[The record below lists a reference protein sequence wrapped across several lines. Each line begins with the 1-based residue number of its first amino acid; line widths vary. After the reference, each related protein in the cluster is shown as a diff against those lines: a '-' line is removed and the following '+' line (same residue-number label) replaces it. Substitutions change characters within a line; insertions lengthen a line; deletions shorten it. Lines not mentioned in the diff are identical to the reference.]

1 LVLALQAGVRVYGA
15 REVADEVAEWLPLL
29 ARKRGLDEALLL
41 GAFALM
47 PVEWKEPA
55 VTARY
60 KEEALRRIGDRDAD
74 DWPTLA
80 LAIDTSLA
88 YRISQAPEN
97 RWARWLWST
106 NIEAR
111 HRINEVL
118 LELQSPMT
126 SPGKPI
132 NRNLKTLSGMVLY
145 RALNRRNRLVRTRV
159 AIWSADKDYEAAG
172 IAALRTGDLLR
183 LLGQ

>member
-1 LVLALQAGVRVYGA
+1 M
-15 REVADEVAEWLPLL
+15 
-29 ARKRGLDEALLL
+29 
-41 GAFALM
+41 M

-80 LAIDTSLA
+80 LAIDTSRG
-88 YRISQAPEN
+88 YRISRPPKN

-132 NRNLKTLSGMVLY
+132 KRDPKALTGMVLY
-145 RALNRRNRLVRTRV
+145 RAFNRRDRLVRTKV
-159 AIWSADKDYEAAG
+159 AIWSADKDYEGAG

-183 LLGQ
+183 LLGR